1 MFQIR
6 SVVGFLIIANIV
18 VYGLQQLFPEPMLIN
33 FALWPWGE
41 FHDGDVTVGF
51 KPWQLIT
58 SGFMHDFHSIAHIA
72 LNMFALYQFGGDVE
86 RVMGSRAFAWLYGAS
101 VLTGSIAQLIV
112 VSMHT
117 SDGIIPTLGASGGV
131 FGVLLA
137 FGMLFP
143 HRRVLLIIPPIPMPA
158 WVLVA
163 GYGVIELAQGVLGTQ
178 QGVAHFAHL
187 GGMLGAFIVLFTMG
201 RETLRRARQVY

>member
-1 MFQIR
+1 MFQLR
-6 SVVGFLIIANIV
+6 SVVGVIIVANVIV
-18 VYGLQQLFPEPMLIN
+18 FGIQMMFPLPMHVH

-41 FHDGDVTVGF
+41 YDYGGSVVGF
-51 KPWQLIT
+51 KPWQLVT
-58 SGFMHDFHSIAHIA
+58 SAFMHDTKNYAHIA
-72 LNMFALYQFGGDVE
+72 FNMFALYQFGGDVE
-86 RVMGSRAFAWLYGAS
+86 RVMGARLFAWLYGAS
-101 VLTGSIAQLIV
+101 ILTGSLVQLIV
-112 VSMHT
+112 VSM
-117 SDGIIPTLGASGGV
+117 SAEPSATLGASGGV

-143 HRRVLLIIPPIPMPA
+143 RRRVLLLIPPIPMPA

-163 GYGVIELAQGVLGTQ
+163 GYGAVELVQGVLGTQ

-201 RETLRRARQVY
+201 RETLRRARQIY

>member
-1 MFQIR
+1 LFQIR
-6 SVVGFLIIANIV
+6 SVVGFLIVANII
-18 VYGLQQLFPEPMLIN
+18 VYGFQMLFGPRFDAM

-41 FHDGDVTVGF
+41 FDIGYATVGF
-51 KPWQLIT
+51 EPWQLIT
-58 SGFMHDFHSIAHIA
+58 SAFMHDRNSLAHIA

-101 VLTGSIAQLIV
+101 ILTGSLVQLAV
-112 VSMHT
+112 VSMDT
-117 SDGIIPTLGASGGV
+117 SGGIGETVGASGGV

-143 HRRVLLIIPPIPMPA
+143 RRRVLLLIPPIPMPA

-163 GYGVIELAQGVLGTQ
+163 GYGAIELVQGVLGTQ

-201 RETLRRARQVY
+201 RETLRRARQIY

>member
-1 MFQIR
+1 LFQIR
-6 SVVGFLIIANIV
+6 SVVGFLIVANIIG
-18 VYGLQQLFPEPMLIN
+18 YGLQQLFPETMLIN

-51 KPWQLIT
+51 KPWQLVT
-58 SGFMHDFHSIAHIA
+58 SGFLHGNLPHIA
-72 LNMFALYQFGGDVE
+72 LNMFALYQFGSDIE
-86 RVMGSRAFAWLYGAS
+86 RVLGSKAFAWLYGAS

-112 VSMHT
+112 VSMNID
-117 SDGIIPTLGASGGV
+117 SGIVPTVGASGGV

-143 HRRVLLIIPPIPMPA
+143 RRRVMLLIPPIPMPA

-163 GYGVIELAQGVLGTQ
+163 GYGAIELLQGVLGTQ

-201 RETLRRARQVY
+201 RETLRRARQIY